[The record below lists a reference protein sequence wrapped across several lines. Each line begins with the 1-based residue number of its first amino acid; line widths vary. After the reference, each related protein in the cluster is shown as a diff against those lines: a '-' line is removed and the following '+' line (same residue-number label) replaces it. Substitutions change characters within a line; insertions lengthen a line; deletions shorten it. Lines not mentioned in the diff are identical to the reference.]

1 MSLLSSLKL
10 FHLLH
15 FSKPATDRALY
26 RAIHAQKYRK
36 MLLLGLGTGER
47 ALRMIEVASVYVPP
61 KELHLI
67 GVDPFED
74 RTPAEGPGLPL
85 RTAYRMLHATG
96 ARVQLV
102 PGNAAEGLMRTANSL
117 GQVDLL
123 VLSAAVSP
131 DQLGRA
137 WFFVPRLLHE
147 RSEVYVEQAGADGKG
162 TLQRMNH
169 IQISTLSDA
178 VARRRA
184 A

>member
-15 FSKPATDRALY
+15 FSKPHTDRALY
-26 RAIHAQKYRK
+26 RAIHARKFRK

-47 ALRMIEVASVYVPP
+47 AMRMIEVASVNLPP

-67 GVDPFED
+67 GIDPFED
-74 RTPAEGPGLPL
+74 RGATEGPGLPL

-96 ARVQLV
+96 VRVQLL
-102 PGNAAEGLMRTANSL
+102 PGDVAESLMRMANGL

-123 VLSAAVSP
+123 LLSATVSAR
-131 DQLGRA
+131 QLGRA

-147 RSEVYVEQAGADGKG
+147 RSEVYTELIGADGKHA
-162 TLQRMNH
+162 LQRMDRAE
-169 IQISTLSDA
+169 IGSLSSA
-178 VARRRA
+178 FARRRA